1 MRSDHAGWIRK
12 VHILQQDVILISV
25 HLERHRCLATVCPK
39 EKAIR
44 YYDSLGGRNLE
55 LLNRQKGFMKAESQD
70 KKKTQLDTSSWKLEC
85 GRVSFRFPHPQICL
99 HFKITKLRET
109 FFGNEKFLVFFA
121 FMFAF

>member
-12 VHILQQDVILISV
+12 VDILQQDVILIPV
-25 HLERHRCLATVCPK
+25 HLERHWCLATVCPK

-55 LLNRQKGFMKAESQD
+55 LLIRLKGFMEAESLD

-85 GRVSFRFPHPQICL
+85 VTNISQQTNGSDCGV
-99 HFKITKLRET
+99 
-109 FFGNEKFLVFFA
+109 FL
-121 FMFAF
+121 